1 MGDPCGAIN
10 YTFTKPQ
17 RNAKGYIMQD
27 TLEHIVS
34 THFPLI
40 TDRFNYK
47 LGSILGFSIGYSRST
62 YSVIL
67 SIKLKD
73 ICLYTSVNNET
84 DYINKYT
91 EYTTKVFYNYKDNTN
106 FNQLVSILIENITP
120 RINKLFEKRKKDI
133 DRLCELEYARYKK
146 PHKNEF
152 TKILGDYNKKILINV
167 YYTETDKYKK
177 SFRYISRNRN
187 KPSFIITKE
196 TISDCLNDLEETFIL
211 NDKQRE
217 EILIRLNHV
226 INHNVKVAPTQS
238 IDITQNDLECIKK
251 GLEDALNYQ
260 TKHVTDNSI
269 TTKEKWKRYNTS
281 PDTYAAWLIV
291 NNHLVLMQ
299 KPLKS

>member
-17 RNAKGYIMQD
+17 RNAIGYIMQD

-91 EYTTKVFYNYKDNTN
+91 EYITKVFYNYKDNTN

-120 RINKLFEKRKKDI
+120 RINKLFKK
-133 DRLCELEYARYKK
+133 
-146 PHKNEF
+146 
-152 TKILGDYNKKILINV
+152 
-167 YYTETDKYKK
+167 
-177 SFRYISRNRN
+177 
-187 KPSFIITKE
+187 
-196 TISDCLNDLEETFIL
+196 
-211 NDKQRE
+211 
-217 EILIRLNHV
+217 
-226 INHNVKVAPTQS
+226 
-238 IDITQNDLECIKK
+238 
-251 GLEDALNYQ
+251 
-260 TKHVTDNSI
+260 
-269 TTKEKWKRYNTS
+269 
-281 PDTYAAWLIV
+281 
-291 NNHLVLMQ
+291 M
-299 KPLKS
+299 